1 MMINLLPD
9 ERIDDLQCHGYKIIQ
24 NRNMF
29 CFGMDA
35 VLLANFVRIKSGGM
49 HMDLGTGTGVIP
61 ILLAAKEKPPVQT
74 GQKKAGTIV
83 EGPRFIGLE
92 IQKACAEMAGRSV
105 LLNNLEEKVRIDDG
119 DIKEVFCNYRKTSFD
134 IVTSNPP
141 YISGNHGL
149 TNPEEPKNIAR
160 HEICVTLSDVVSAA
174 AYLLKPGGSFYMVH
188 KPFRLAEI
196 ISNLLA
202 NGLEPKRMQLVHP
215 YLDKEPN
222 MVIVEGVKGGNSGIR
237 IEPPMIVY
245 QEPGVYTKQL
255 LMTYEGEA
263 KTDEWGSD

>member
-1 MMINLLPD
+1 
-9 ERIDDLQCHGYKIIQ
+9 
-24 NRNMF
+24 
-29 CFGMDA
+29 
-35 VLLANFVRIKSGGM
+35 
-49 HMDLGTGTGVIP
+49 
-61 ILLAAKEKPPVQT
+61 
-74 GQKKAGTIV
+74 
-83 EGPRFIGLE
+83 
-92 IQKACAEMAGRSV
+92 
-105 LLNNLEEKVRIDDG
+105 
-119 DIKEVFCNYRKTSFD
+119 
-134 IVTSNPP
+134 
-141 YISGNHGL
+141 
-149 TNPEEPKNIAR
+149 
-160 HEICVTLSDVVSAA
+160 
-174 AYLLKPGGSFYMVH
+174 MVH

-263 KTDEWGSD
+263 KTDAWGSD